1 MPEAITTSCDLF
13 LKSKAKAQ
21 LQSPAVVEAEA
32 LRVVDLSSGE
42 EAFSLPRPSVRAL
55 AFSPRGTYLLTWEKL
70 SEGVAENLRLWRTAD
85 GAFVCGWAQKLLG
98 EKWQWPALRWAAD
111 ESFFA
116 RAVSNEVHCFD
127 GAAPSQTVAQR
138 LRVPGVSNFAI
149 APAGSPP
156 LVATF
161 VPEGKGAPAT
171 VRLWRHGDYGEGRFL
186 ASKTFFKAAEAQL
199 KFSPDGQALLV
210 RTHVDVDT
218 GGKSYDGA
226 SGLMHMDASG
236 DASVMRLPKEGPIHD
251 VQWAPDSSE
260 FLALFGFS
268 PPRACLFSGGKGHK
282 VLHDFGDDARNT
294 VCWAPHGRSFILAGF
309 GNLGGELSF
318 WDRNTLRC
326 LSTVDAHMT
335 VAFEWSPDS
344 RAFLTAVLWPRLR
357 VENGVK
363 LWSPSGALLQH
374 QPHDELTIAA
384 WRPAPLAAFDPPGED
399 CFVARPSAAAKPPPK
414 KYVPPGARGGGAAG
428 GGGKKSLAELA
439 AAYEGGGSAALRS
452 GPVVG

>member
-1 MPEAITTSCDLF
+1 M
-13 LKSKAKAQ
+13 
-21 LQSPAVVEAEA
+21 
-32 LRVVDLSSGE
+32 
-42 EAFSLPRPSVRAL
+42 
-55 AFSPRGTYLLTWEKL
+55 
-70 SEGVAENLRLWRTAD
+70 
-85 GAFVCGWAQKLLG
+85 
-98 EKWQWPALRWAAD
+98 
-111 ESFFA
+111 
-116 RAVSNEVHCFD
+116 HCFD

-186 ASKTFFKAAEAQL
+186 ASKTFFKAGAGRRRGPRPTSAPARNLLGTVLQAAEAQL

-236 DASVMRLPKEGPIHD
+236 DFPPMRLDCCPSLLGPFSDPSRTLPAGDASVMRLPKEGPIHD
-251 VQWAPDSSE
+251 VQWAPKLARAPPPPRSPCSEALPPPLQAPDSSE

-294 VCWAPHGRSFILAGF
+294 VCWAPHGRSSLPRTRRKL
-309 GNLGGELSF
+309 LGTGSEPA
-318 WDRNTLRC
+318 RN
-326 LSTVDAHMT
+326 
-335 VAFEWSPDS
+335 P
-344 RAFLTAVLWPRLR
+344 
-357 VENGVK
+357 
-363 LWSPSGALLQH
+363 
-374 QPHDELTIAA
+374 PH
-384 WRPAPLAAFDPPGED
+384 
-399 CFVARPSAAAKPPPK
+399 
-414 KYVPPGARGGGAAG
+414 
-428 GGGKKSLAELA
+428 
-439 AAYEGGGSAALRS
+439 
-452 GPVVG
+452 

>member
-1 MPEAITTSCDLF
+1 MPAANSTSCDLF

-21 LQSPAVVEAEA
+21 LQSPAGGTARDAVRCAPIDEVWTSGRPGAELSGDGKWLAVVEADA

-70 SEGVAENLRLWRTAD
+70 SEGVAENLRLWRTAG

-226 SGLMHMDASG
+226 SGLMHMNASG
-236 DASVMRLPKEGPIHD
+236 EASVMRLPKEGPIHD

-268 PPRACLFSGGKGHK
+268 PPRACLFSAGKGHK

-294 VCWAPHGRSFILAGF
+294 VCWAPHGRSSLPLHA
-309 GNLGGELSF
+309 SATS
-318 WDRNTLRC
+318 RN
-326 LSTVDAHMT
+326 
-335 VAFEWSPDS
+335 
-344 RAFLTAVLWPRLR
+344 RL
-357 VENGVK
+357 
-363 LWSPSGALLQH
+363 
-374 QPHDELTIAA
+374 
-384 WRPAPLAAFDPPGED
+384 
-399 CFVARPSAAAKPPPK
+399 
-414 KYVPPGARGGGAAG
+414 
-428 GGGKKSLAELA
+428 
-439 AAYEGGGSAALRS
+439 
-452 GPVVG
+452 

>member
-1 MPEAITTSCDLF
+1 EL
-13 LKSKAKAQ
+13 
-21 LQSPAVVEAEA
+21 SPDGKWLAVVEAEA

-116 RAVSNEVHCFD
+116 RALPRPSPTRPAPASPQVHCFD

-186 ASKTFFKAAEAQL
+186 ASKTFFKAGAGRRRGPRPTSA
-199 KFSPDGQALLV
+199 PALLV

-251 VQWAPDSSE
+251 VQWAPKLARAPPPPSQSLLRGVAPSLQAPDSSE

-294 VCWAPHGRSFILAGF
+294 VCWAPHGRSSLPRTSRSFILAGF

-318 WDRNTLRC
+318 WDRKTLRC

-363 LWSPSGALLQH
+363 LWSPSG
-374 QPHDELTIAA
+374 
-384 WRPAPLAAFDPPGED
+384 
-399 CFVARPSAAAKPPPK
+399 
-414 KYVPPGARGGGAAG
+414 
-428 GGGKKSLAELA
+428 
-439 AAYEGGGSAALRS
+439 
-452 GPVVG
+452 

>member
-21 LQSPAVVEAEA
+21 LQSPAGVEAEA

-70 SEGVAENLRLWRTAD
+70 SEGVAENLRLWRAAD
-85 GAFVCGWAQKLLG
+85 G
-98 EKWQWPALRWAAD
+98 
-111 ESFFA
+111 SFFA

-251 VQWAPDSSE
+251 VQ
-260 FLALFGFS
+260 
-268 PPRACLFSGGKGHK
+268 R
-282 VLHDFGDDARNT
+282 
-294 VCWAPHGRSFILAGF
+294 
-309 GNLGGELSF
+309 
-318 WDRNTLRC
+318 
-326 LSTVDAHMT
+326 
-335 VAFEWSPDS
+335 
-344 RAFLTAVLWPRLR
+344 
-357 VENGVK
+357 
-363 LWSPSGALLQH
+363 
-374 QPHDELTIAA
+374 
-384 WRPAPLAAFDPPGED
+384 
-399 CFVARPSAAAKPPPK
+399 
-414 KYVPPGARGGGAAG
+414 
-428 GGGKKSLAELA
+428 
-439 AAYEGGGSAALRS
+439 
-452 GPVVG
+452 